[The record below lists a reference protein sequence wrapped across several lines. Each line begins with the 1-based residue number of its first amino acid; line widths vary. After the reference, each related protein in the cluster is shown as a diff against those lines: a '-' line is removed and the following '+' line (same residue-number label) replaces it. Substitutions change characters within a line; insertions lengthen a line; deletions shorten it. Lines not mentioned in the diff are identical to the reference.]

1 MDDELITEET
11 IEEQNTEE
19 GIVTGEDAM
28 RDLEDF

>member
-11 IEEQNTEE
+11 IEEQNAEE
-19 GIVTGEDAM
+19 GIVTGEGAM

>member
-11 IEEQNTEE
+11 IEEQNAEE
-19 GIVTGEDAM
+19 GIVIGEGTM